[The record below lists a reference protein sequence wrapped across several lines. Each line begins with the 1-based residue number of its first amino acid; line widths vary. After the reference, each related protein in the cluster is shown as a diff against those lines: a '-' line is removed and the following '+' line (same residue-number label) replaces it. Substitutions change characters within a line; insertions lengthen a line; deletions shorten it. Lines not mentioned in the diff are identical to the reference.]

1 MTARLSH
8 DEIPASLANVMA
20 GGPYIVTGASKG
32 IGREIALQLA
42 AQGHPVIGLA
52 RSSKELKEIGGLLA
66 ESCTGSFSIAC
77 DLSLPGDIQSA
88 AEHICEQFD
97 WIAGIVHNAGTI
109 FPINSMANSDMAQW
123 THCLQANLIG
133 VQDLTQRLMHLM
145 GGNEQSRVTTISSG
159 ASLRPVES
167 WSAYCVS
174 KAGLDMWAKCLA
186 AEGADANISAI
197 SIAPGVVDT
206 GMQFDIRSA
215 NPEHFPSHGDFVS
228 LYTDG
233 HLTQSKDV
241 AEKLSHLILNHSMEH
256 SGQRFDVREL

>member
-1 MTARLSH
+1 MGH
-8 DEIPASLANVMA
+8 DEIPAALANVMA
-20 GGPYIVTGASKG
+20 RGPYIVTGASKG
-32 IGREIALQLA
+32 IGREISLKLTAL
-42 AQGHPVIGLA
+42 GHPVIGLA
-52 RSSKELKEIGGLLA
+52 RSSNELDEIGSQLA
-66 ESCTGSFSIAC
+66 ETCPGSFSMAC
-77 DLSLPGDIQSA
+77 DLSLSADIQA
-88 AEHICEQFD
+88 VAQHICKQFD

-109 FPINSMANSDMAQW
+109 FPINSMADSNIAEW
-123 THCLQANLIG
+123 THCIQANLIG

-145 GGNEQSRVTTISSG
+145 GGLEQSRVTTISSG

-206 GMQFDIRSA
+206 GMQSDIRAA

-233 HLTQSKDV
+233 HLTKSKDV
-241 AEKLSHLILNHSMEH
+241 AEQLSDLILNHSMEH

>member
-1 MTARLSH
+1 MGQ
-8 DEIPASLANVMA
+8 DERPSAQAKGMAN
-20 GGPYIVTGASKG
+20 GPYIVTGASKG
-32 IGREIALQLA
+32 IGREISLQLA

-52 RSSKELKEIGGLLA
+52 RSSEELKKVGESLA
-66 ESCTGSFSIAC
+66 ESCPGSFSIAC
-77 DLSLPGDIQSA
+77 DLSLSSDIQAA
-88 AEHICEQFD
+88 AEQIGEQFD

-109 FPINSMANSDMAQW
+109 FPINSMAGSDMSQW
-123 THCLQANLIG
+123 THSIQANLIG
-133 VQDLTQRLMHLM
+133 VQDLTQRLMPLM
-145 GGNEQSRVTTISSG
+145 GGSQQSRVTTISSG
-159 ASLRPVES
+159 ASLRPIQS

-197 SIAPGVVDT
+197 AIAPGVVDT
-206 GMQFDIRSA
+206 GMQSDIRSA
-215 NPEHFPSHGDFVS
+215 NPEQFPSHGDFVS

-241 AEKLSHLILNHSMEH
+241 AEQLCPLILNHSMEQ